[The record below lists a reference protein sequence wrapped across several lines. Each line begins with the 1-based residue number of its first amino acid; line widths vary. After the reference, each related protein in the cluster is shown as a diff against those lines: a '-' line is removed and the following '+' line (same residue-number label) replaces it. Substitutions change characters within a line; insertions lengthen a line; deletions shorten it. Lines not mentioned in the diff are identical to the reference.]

1 MVKTIKPLWVNSVW
15 AGILI
20 AISSAI
26 YLNCPNK
33 LIGAILFSFG
43 LITILEFDYWLF
55 TGVIGYVRDFGS
67 LRISLIALAGNLI
80 GCFAVLLLPT
90 QDAAEL
96 MTTKLSTPWYCAL
109 GKAVVCGVIIYS
121 TVQLYK
127 ALTNKWHILIAVPA
141 FIVCG
146 AEHSIADA
154 CYIIASHQFTLQS
167 LIFLL
172 IVIIGNAIGALAMS
186 LSKEHCNK
194 IKMTK
199 ETNK

>member
-1 MVKTIKPLWVNSVW
+1 MVKTIKSLWVNSLW

-43 LITILEFDYWLF
+43 LITILEYGCWLF
-55 TGVIGYVRDFGS
+55 TGVVGFVRDFGS

-90 QDAAEL
+90 RGAAEL
-96 MTTKLSTPWYCAL
+96 MTVKLSTPWCYVF
-109 GKAVVCGVIIYS
+109 GKAIVCGIIVYS
-121 TVQLYK
+121 TVRLYK
-127 ALTNKWHILIAVPA
+127 SGINKWHILIAVPA
-141 FIVCG
+141 FIICG

-172 IVIIGNAIGALAMS
+172 IVIVGNAIGALTMS
-186 LSKEHCNK
+186 LSTEYCDK
-194 IKMTK
+194 IKTK
-199 ETNK
+199 KEN